1 MNKISFLRGKYM
13 KCIIPNFFEELA
25 ELMKKYGI
33 KSISPFC
40 SSKGEKYHHIKIRD
54 DGVIE
59 AIGMKLK

>member
-1 MNKISFLRGKYM
+1 M

-54 DGVIE
+54 DGAIE